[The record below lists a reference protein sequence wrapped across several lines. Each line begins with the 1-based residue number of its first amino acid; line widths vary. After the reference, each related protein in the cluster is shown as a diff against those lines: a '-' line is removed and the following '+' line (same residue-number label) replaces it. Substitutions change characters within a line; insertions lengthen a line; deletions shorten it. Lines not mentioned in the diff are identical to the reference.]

1 MSTRRVI
8 ILGSTGSIGVQ
19 TLDVIDHLGRLHE
32 AGRFPFRYE
41 VVGLAAGSNVS
52 ALREQAARLGV
63 RQVALASL
71 GGGASP
77 AGWRVGDGAA
87 EALVREVPCDL
98 VVAAIVGVAGLPATL
113 AAVELGRDVALANK
127 ETLVAAG
134 EVMIPAA
141 LRSGSHLLPVDSEHS
156 GVWQA
161 LAGVRL
167 GDPAWCPP
175 LSAPADVSRV
185 ILTASGGPF
194 RDWPA
199 ERIAEATPAEALR
212 HPVWNMGPKVT
223 VDCASLMNKGLE
235 LIEAHWLFGLGA
247 DRLGAII
254 HPQSRV
260 HAIVELADGSS
271 LTQVGPPDMRSPILA
286 ALAWPHRAPAPAH
299 RCEASH
305 TVTHTFEPADEQRF
319 PALAL
324 ARRAIVAGGT
334 AGAILNAANE
344 VAVQAFLS
352 ERIPFGMITRA
363 VAHVMNLTAPA
374 PVCGLVD
381 VLAADASARAAAH
394 AFLHRP
400 EPAGR

>member
-1 MSTRRVI
+1 MI

-19 TLDVIDHLGRLHE
+19 TLDVVDHLGRLHE

-41 VVGLAAGSNVS
+41 VVGLAAGSNVA
-52 ALREQAARLGV
+52 ALRAQADRLGV
-63 RQVALASL
+63 RQVALAAHAGS
-71 GGGASP
+71 AAP
-77 AGWRVGDGAA
+77 AGWLVGENAA
-87 EALVREVPCDL
+87 ETLVREVPCDL
-98 VVAAIVGVAGLPATL
+98 VVASIVGIAGLPATL

-134 EVMIPAA
+134 EIVIPAA
-141 LRSGSHLLPVDSEHS
+141 RRSGSRLLPVDSEHS

-161 LAGVRL
+161 IAGVRL
-167 GDPAWCPP
+167 SDPAWCSPII
-175 LSAPADVSRV
+175 APADIARV

-194 RDWPA
+194 REWSA
-199 ERIAEATPAEALR
+199 AQIASATPAQALR

-260 HAIVELADGSS
+260 HAIVELCDGST
-271 LTQVGPPDMRSPILA
+271 LTQVGPPDMRSPIQA

-299 RCEASH
+299 QFEGGH
-305 TVTHTFEPADEQRF
+305 TMTHTFEPADEQRF
-319 PALAL
+319 PALGL
-324 ARRAIVAGGT
+324 ARRAIIAGGT

-344 VAVQAFLS
+344 VAVQAFLG
-352 ERIPFGMITRA
+352 EQIPFGMITRA
-363 VAHVMNLTAPA
+363 VAHVMDLIPSS
-374 PVCGLVD
+374 PVCSLAD
-381 VLAADASARAAAH
+381 VLAADASARAAAQ

-400 EPAGR
+400 EPARR